1 MLYQKQCRCFI
12 LVKIVGGKKYLV
24 LNYLKVGSDLLGDLS
39 ICLELPDAVFSAPA
53 NWEIRLQLCD
63 QDYL

>member
-1 MLYQKQCRCFI
+1 
-12 LVKIVGGKKYLV
+12 LV